1 VSSSSYSLDN
11 AARRVPCASLL
22 FVLVAAAA
30 SLVPGVAERLQFDR
44 AAIAGGQWWRLVTSH
59 FVHWSS
65 EHLFWDLLAFAVLG
79 WLCERDHVRAFLRC
93 VAYSAVL
100 IPLVLAW
107 ATPDM
112 TAYRGLSGIDSALF
126 ALLAVRVGHQAVAEK
141 DGLKLGIAGVVA
153 AGFAAKVGF
162 ELLTGT
168 TLFVDSSAAGMTP
181 VPLAHVV
188 GGFIGLGCGVHASGY
203 FSARQSRR
211 RWRGS
216 VSVE

>member
-1 VSSSSYSLDN
+1 MSSSSYSQDN
-11 AARRVPCASLL
+11 AARRVPRASLL
-22 FVLVAAAA
+22 FVLIAAAA

-44 AAIAGGQWWRLVTSH
+44 AAIAGGEWWRLVTSH

-79 WLCERDHVRAFLRC
+79 WLCERDHTRAFLRC
-93 VAYSAVL
+93 VAFSAVL
-100 IPLVLAW
+100 IPLVLAL

-112 TAYRGLSGIDSALF
+112 AAYRGLSGIDSALF
-126 ALLAVRVGHQAVAEK
+126 ALLAVRVGQQAVSEK
-141 DGLKLGIAGVVA
+141 DRLKLGIAGVVT
-153 AGFAAKVGF
+153 AGFAAKVGY

-188 GGFIGLGCGVHASGY
+188 GGFIGMGCGLHTCEFLSP
-203 FSARQSRR
+203 RQLMRR
-211 RWRGS
+211 CRGS